1 MRFLYVVFCFLIIS
15 VNGQNKIPENPKGLK
30 SYYNLGEFYKKKKNI
45 DSSLL
50 AYRTYLRLSQIRG
63 VKYLVA
69 ESHKNIGN
77 LLFKKG
83 FTQEAFHHLDTAK
96 YFFEKR
102 KDTLNLIDIKIYIG
116 SSYLKIGRT
125 EKAAKYFFDILKEIQ
140 NKNSYKSQ
148 KCKVYNNIG
157 LVYNRIGESKK
168 SEFYLLKALKISNKL
183 HQPYLSLEPL
193 SSLGNCKLGLK
204 QYDEALNYFMEYSKI
219 ADFLKKKDHLRIA
232 LNNVSYTYYLKKNYI
247 ESIFYAKK
255 SLELIS
261 KNVRELGSDTYHT
274 LGVNYLE
281 LGNYKLSEKY
291 LLTSLEIAEKYTI
304 PYVML
309 KCKEDL
315 SRLKQKTKD
324 YKSALQYHKD
334 YIKIKDSFFGSQIKK
349 EIKALE
355 SDIIIKEKESTIK
368 ELSVEKKYNE
378 DKFSNNIKIVIIIF
392 TIITLVSVLLSGFY
406 FLRNKTVLAEN
417 EKKLTESKMQVLRSQ
432 MNPHFIFNTIG
443 SIQNYILKSD
453 KYNSYNYLTK
463 FSESIRLIFENSGKS
478 FIHVGKELAL
488 IREYIN
494 LEKIRFRDKIQ
505 YLENIDEIVLSED
518 PKIAGMIMQPII
530 ENAIL
535 HGLSNKKDPGFVQLY
550 ISIDKRYLNCIIE
563 DNGIGRK
570 ASMEIKK
577 YKSKNHLSITTIN
590 TNQRIEILKKMG
602 YTKSKIEYQDL
613 YCNDNIPIGT
623 RVTLVLPIK
632 S

>member
-15 VNGQNKIPENPKGLK
+15 VNGQNKIPENPKGLR
-30 SYYNLGEFYKKKKNI
+30 SYYNLGEFYKKKSI

-50 AYRTYLRLSQIRG
+50 AYRTYLRLTQIRG
-63 VKYLVA
+63 VHYHVA
-69 ESHKNIGN
+69 ESHSNIGN

-83 FTQEAFHHLDTAK
+83 LTKDAFRHLDSAK
-96 YFFEKR
+96 YFFELR
-102 KDTLNLIDIKIYIG
+102 NDSVNLIKTKF
-116 SSYLKIGRT
+116 KIGNIHLHIGQT
-125 EKAAKYFFDILKEIQ
+125 EEASEVYFDILKEIEHQ
-140 NKNSYKSQ
+140 NGYSAK
-148 KCKVYNNIG
+148 KCDLYNNIG
-157 LVYNRIGESKK
+157 IIYSEIGDFQK
-168 SEFYLLKALKISNKL
+168 SDEYVLKALEISKKL
-183 HQPYLSLEPL
+183 KKTNLSLAPL
-193 SSLGNCKLGLK
+193 ASLGNNALEQK
-204 QYDEALNYFMEYSKI
+204 QYDKALQYFRKYSKL
-219 ADFLKKKDHLRIA
+219 ADSLNKKSHLRNA
-232 LNNVSYTYYLKKNYI
+232 LNNISYTYYLKKDYNN
-247 ESIFYAKK
+247 SVLYAKK
-255 SLELIS
+255 SLQFIS
-261 KNVRELGSDTYHT
+261 EDVRELGSDTYHT
-274 LGVNYLE
+274 LGVNHLE

-291 LLTSLEIAEKYTI
+291 LLASYEIAEKHTI

-324 YKSALQYHKD
+324 YKSALQYHKE
-334 YIKIKDSFFGSQIKK
+334 YIKIKDSFYGSKIKK
-349 EIKALE
+349 EIKKLE
-355 SDIIIKEKESTIK
+355 SNIIIEKKELVIK
-368 ELSVEKKYNE
+368 ELSVEKKNNE
-378 DKFSNNIKIVIIIF
+378 DKFSSDIKIIVVVF
-392 TIITLVSVLLSGFY
+392 TIIIIVTILLSSFY
-406 FLRNKTVLAEN
+406 FLRNKTALAEN
-417 EKKLTESKMQVLRSQ
+417 EKKLTESKMEVLRSQ

-478 FIHVGKELAL
+478 FIHFSKELAL

-505 YLENIDEIVLSED
+505 YLENIDEIVLNED
-518 PKIAGMIMQPII
+518 PKIAGMIIQPII

-535 HGLSNKKDPGFVQLY
+535 HGLSNKKDSGYVKLY
-550 ISIDKRYLNCIIE
+550 VSMSKRYLNCIIE

-577 YKSKNHLSITTIN
+577 YKSKKHLSITTIN

-602 YTKSKIEYQDL
+602 YLKSKIEYQDL
-613 YCNDNIPIGT
+613 YYNDNIPIGT

>member
-1 MRFLYVVFCFLIIS
+1 M
-15 VNGQNKIPENPKGLK
+15 
-30 SYYNLGEFYKKKKNI
+30 
-45 DSSLL
+45 
-50 AYRTYLRLSQIRG
+50 
-63 VKYLVA
+63 
-69 ESHKNIGN
+69 
-77 LLFKKG
+77 FKKG
-83 FTQEAFHHLDTAK
+83 LTQEAFHHLDSAR
-96 YFFEKR
+96 YFFEIR
-102 KDTLNLIDIKIYIG
+102 KDTLNLIDTKIRIG
-116 SSYLKIGRT
+116 SNYLKIGKI
-125 EKAAKYFFDILKEIQ
+125 EKAAEFFFDILKEIQ
-140 NKNSYKSQ
+140 NKDSYESR
-148 KCKVYNNIG
+148 KCAVYNNIG
-157 LVYNRIGESKK
+157 LVYNATGEFKK
-168 SEFYLLKALKISNKL
+168 SEFYLLKALKISNKI
-183 HQPYLSLEPL
+183 HQPYHSLAPL
-193 SSLGNCKLGLK
+193 CSLGNYKLGLK
-204 QYDEALNYFMEYSKI
+204 QYDEALNYFQKYSKV
-219 ADFLKKKDHLRIA
+219 ADSLNNKSHLRIA
-232 LNNVSYTYYLKKNYI
+232 LNNISYTYYLKKNYDK
-247 ESIFYAKK
+247 SIFYAKK

-291 LLTSLEIAEKYTI
+291 LLTSFEIAERYTI

-334 YIKIKDSFFGSQIKK
+334 YIKIKDSFFGSKIKK

-355 SDIIIKEKESTIK
+355 SNIIIEEKELAIQ
-368 ELSVEKKYNE
+368 ELSVEKKHNE
-378 DKFSNNIKIVIIIF
+378 DKFSNNIKIVIIVF
-392 TIITLVSVLLSGFY
+392 TIITLVSILLFGFY
-406 FLRNKTVLAEN
+406 FLRNKTAFAEN
-417 EKKLTESKMQVLRSQ
+417 EKKLTESKMEVLRSQ
-432 MNPHFIFNTIG
+432 MNPHFIFNTIS

-478 FIHVGKELAL
+478 FIHFSKELAL

-494 LEKIRFRDKIQ
+494 LEKIRFRNKIQ
-505 YLENIDEIVLSED
+505 YLENIDETVLNED
-518 PKIAGMIMQPII
+518 PKIAGMIIQPII

-535 HGLSNKKDPGFVQLY
+535 HGLSNKKDPGYVKLY
-550 ISIDKRYLNCIIE
+550 VSMDKRYLSCVIE

-590 TNQRIEILKKMG
+590 TNERIEILRKMG
-602 YTKSKIEYQDL
+602 YSKSKIEYKDL
-613 YCNDNIPIGT
+613 YHNDNIPIGT

-632 S
+632 N